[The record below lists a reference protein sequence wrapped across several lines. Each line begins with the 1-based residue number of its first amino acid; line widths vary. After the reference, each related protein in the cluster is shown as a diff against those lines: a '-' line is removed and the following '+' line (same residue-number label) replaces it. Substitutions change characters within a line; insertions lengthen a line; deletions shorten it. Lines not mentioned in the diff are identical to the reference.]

1 MKYLI
6 AAVALCLL
14 AGCQQTLVMKNP
26 TTGDTVACGP
36 ATLVGADISFGQ
48 MTQMERN
55 CIDQR
60 KQQGYVLQQPPAS

>member
-14 AGCQQTLVMKNP
+14 TGCQQTLVMKNP
-26 TTGDTVACGP
+26 SSGDVVACGP
-36 ATLVGADISFGQ
+36 STLVGADLSLG

-55 CIDQR
+55 CIDQHQ
-60 KQQGYVLQQPPAS
+60 QQGYVLQQSAK